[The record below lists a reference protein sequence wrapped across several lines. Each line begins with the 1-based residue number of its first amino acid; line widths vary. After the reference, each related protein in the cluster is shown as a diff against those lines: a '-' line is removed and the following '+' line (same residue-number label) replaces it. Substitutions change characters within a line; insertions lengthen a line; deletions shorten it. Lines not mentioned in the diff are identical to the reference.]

1 MVKGVGIDTVEIA
14 RMRKR
19 CADLSCAFV
28 QRTFTDGERAEAER
42 RHDAASYLA
51 GRFAV
56 KEATYKAIA
65 HLTDA
70 GVLDFRSVET
80 LADERG
86 CPHVVP
92 SDRLRR
98 ALDEAGVAELLVSIT
113 NEAGRATAI
122 VIAQ

>member
-42 RHDAASYLA
+42 RHDASYLA